1 MIQATVKIIEDHF
14 TDNWT
19 FSKVDYDTVN
29 YKTQNSSWIVVMVVP
44 LIAELYCVS
53 GGDKNYYQIHITS
66 YGVGKIESSDLMD
79 KAIAFLK
86 DQNINGI
93 QIKKW
98 QNIANGVLDDGTYFY
113 KLIFECYVIE

>member
-29 YKTQNSSWIVVMVVP
+29 YKTQKSSWIVVMVVP

-86 DQNINGI
+86 DQEM
-93 QIKKW
+93 K
-98 QNIANGVLDDGTYFY
+98 
-113 KLIFECYVIE
+113 